1 MCYKTGL
8 KPLVHNKGGIMSPE
22 ESKKAVK
29 EGEVKK
35 APRAKKAVKEE
46 EVKEAPMAKEEV
58 KEGEVEEVPMA
69 GKEVKEG
76 EVKEAP
82 TAQKEVKEE
91 QVKEAPRAKKE
102 AKGLTKEEIIAA
114 IKTMTVMDLA
124 DLVKTLENEFGVSAA
139 PVAVAAAA
147 PAAAPGKPA
156 EAPSAEE
163 KTEFTVTLKSFGEK
177 KIEVI
182 KAVREVTTLGLK
194 QAKDL
199 VEAAPQ
205 VVKEGVPKEEAETTK
220 QKLEAAGATVEVK

>member
-1 MCYKTGL
+1 
-8 KPLVHNKGGIMSPE
+8 MSPE
-22 ESKKAVK
+22 EAKKETK

-35 APRAKKAVKEE
+35 ASKAKKEVKEE
-46 EVKEAPMAKEEV
+46 EIK
-58 KEGEVEEVPMA
+58 EVPTA
-69 GKEVKEG
+69 QQEVKEG

-82 TAQKEVKEE
+82 TAQEEVKEEKGKEVPKPQKEVKEE

-114 IKTMTVMDLA
+114 IKTMTVLDLA
-124 DLVKTLENEFGVSAA
+124 DLVKTLENEFGISAA
-139 PVAVAAAA
+139 PVAAAA

-156 EAPSAEE
+156 EAPSEEE

-205 VVKEGVPKEEAETTK
+205 VVKEGVPKEEAETAK

>member
-1 MCYKTGL
+1 
-8 KPLVHNKGGIMSPE
+8 MSPD
-22 ESKKAVK
+22 ESKTEVK
-29 EGEVKK
+29 EEVKK
-35 APRAKKAVKEE
+35 VSRAKKAVKEE
-46 EVKEAPMAKEEV
+46 EVKEVPTAKEEV
-58 KEGEVEEVPMA
+58 KEGEVKEAPMA
-69 GKEVKEG
+69 QEEVKEEEVKEAPIAQEAVKEG
-76 EVKEAP
+76 DVKEAP

-114 IKTMTVMDLA
+114 IKTMTVIDLA

-139 PVAVAAAA
+139 PVAVAAA
-147 PAAAPGKPA
+147 PAAAPSGQA
-156 EAPSAEE
+156 EAPSEEE

>member
-1 MCYKTGL
+1 
-8 KPLVHNKGGIMSPE
+8 MSPE
-22 ESKKAVK
+22 EIEKEAK

-35 APRAKKAVKEE
+35 ASRAKKEVKEE
-46 EVKEAPMAKEEV
+46 EA
-58 KEGEVEEVPMA
+58 GEP
-69 GKEVKEG
+69 
-76 EVKEAP
+76 P

-91 QVKEAPRAKKE
+91 QVKEATRPKKE
-102 AKGLTKEEIIAA
+102 AKGLAKEEIIAA
-114 IKTMTVMDLA
+114 IKTMTVLDLA

-139 PVAVAAAA
+139 PVAVAAA
-147 PAAAPGKPA
+147 PAAATGKPA
-156 EAPSAEE
+156 EAPAAEE

-205 VVKEGVPKEEAETTK
+205 VVKEGVPKEEADTIK
-220 QKLEAAGATVEVK
+220 QKLEAAGATVEIK

>member
-1 MCYKTGL
+1 
-8 KPLVHNKGGIMSPE
+8 MSPE
-22 ESKKAVK
+22 EVEKEVK

-35 APRAKKAVKEE
+35 ASKAKKEIKEE
-46 EVKEAPMAKEEV
+46 EVKEA
-58 KEGEVEEVPMA
+58 
-69 GKEVKEG
+69 
-76 EVKEAP
+76 
-82 TAQKEVKEE
+82 TT
-91 QVKEAPRAKKE
+91 AKKE
-102 AKGLTKEEIIAA
+102 AKVLTKEEIVAA
-114 IKTMTVMDLA
+114 IKGMTVLDLA

-147 PAAAPGKPA
+147 PAAAPGA
-156 EAPSAEE
+156 QAAAPEAEE

-205 VVKEGVPKEEAETTK
+205 VVKEGVPKEEADTVK
-220 QKLEAAGATVEVK
+220 QKLEAAGATVEIK

>member
-1 MCYKTGL
+1 
-8 KPLVHNKGGIMSPE
+8 MSPE
-22 ESKKAVK
+22 ESKKEVK

-35 APRAKKAVKEE
+35 ASRAQKEVKEEQVKEAPTAQKEVKEGEVKEAPMAKEEVKEE
-46 EVKEAPMAKEEV
+46 EVKEAPMAKE
-58 KEGEVEEVPMA
+58 
-69 GKEVKEG
+69 EVKEG

-139 PVAVAAAA
+139 PMAVAAA
-147 PAAAPGKPA
+147 PTAAPSKQA

-205 VVKEGVPKEEAETTK
+205 VVKEGVLKEEVETIK
-220 QKLEAAGATVEVK
+220 QKLEAAGATVEIK

>member
-1 MCYKTGL
+1 
-8 KPLVHNKGGIMSPE
+8 MSPE
-22 ESKKAVK
+22 EIKKETK
-29 EGEVKK
+29 EGRVKK
-35 APRAKKAVKEE
+35 ASKSKKEVKEE
-46 EVKEAPMAKEEV
+46 ETK
-58 KEGEVEEVPMA
+58 EVPTA
-69 GKEVKEG
+69 QQEVKEG

-82 TAQKEVKEE
+82 TAQEEVKEEKAKEVPKPQKEVKEE

-102 AKGLTKEEIIAA
+102 AKGLTNEEITAA
-114 IKTMTVMDLA
+114 IKTMTVLDLA
-124 DLVKTLENEFGVSAA
+124 DLVKTLENEFGISAA
-139 PVAVAAAA
+139 PVAAAA

-156 EAPSAEE
+156 EAPSEEE

-205 VVKEGVPKEEAETTK
+205 VVKEGVPKEEAETAK

>member
-1 MCYKTGL
+1 
-8 KPLVHNKGGIMSPE
+8 MSPE
-22 ESKKAVK
+22 EVEKEAK

-35 APRAKKAVKEE
+35 ASRAK
-46 EVKEAPMAKEEV
+46 
-58 KEGEVEEVPMA
+58 
-69 GKEVKEG
+69 
-76 EVKEAP
+76 
-82 TAQKEVKEE
+82 KEVKEE
-91 QVKEAPRAKKE
+91 GTNEAPAAKKE
-102 AKGLTKEEIIAA
+102 AKVLTKDEIVAA
-114 IKTMTVMDLA
+114 IKDMTVLDLA

-147 PAAAPGKPA
+147 VPQAAAGEQA
-156 EAPSAEE
+156 AGPSAEE
-163 KTEFTVTLKSFGEK
+163 KTEFTVTLKSFGER

-205 VVKEGVPKEEAETTK
+205 VVKEGVPKEEAETIK

>member
-1 MCYKTGL
+1 
-8 KPLVHNKGGIMSPE
+8 MSPE
-22 ESKKAVK
+22 EVEKEAK

-35 APRAKKAVKEE
+35 TSRAKKEVKEE
-46 EVKEAPMAKEEV
+46 EVKEAP
-58 KEGEVEEVPMA
+58 
-69 GKEVKEG
+69 
-76 EVKEAP
+76 
-82 TAQKEVKEE
+82 T
-91 QVKEAPRAKKE
+91 AKKQ
-102 AKGLTKEEIIAA
+102 AKVLTKEEIIAA
-114 IKTMTVMDLA
+114 IKSMTVLDLA

-147 PAAAPGKPA
+147 VPAAAPGAQAAAPA
-156 EAPSAEE
+156 AEE

-205 VVKEGVPKEEAETTK
+205 VVKEGVPKEEADTMK
-220 QKLEAAGATVEVK
+220 QKLEAAGATVEIK

>member
-1 MCYKTGL
+1 
-8 KPLVHNKGGIMSPE
+8 MSPE
-22 ESKKAVK
+22 ESK
-29 EGEVKK
+29 
-35 APRAKKAVKEE
+35 
-46 EVKEAPMAKEEV
+46 
-58 KEGEVEEVPMA
+58 
-69 GKEVKEG
+69 KEVKEG
-76 EVKEAP
+76 EVKKVSRAKKEVKEEQIKEAP
-82 TAQKEVKEE
+82 TAEKEVKEEQVMEAPTAGKEVKEEQVMEAPAAQKEVKEE
-91 QVKEAPRAKKE
+91 QVKGVPRAKKE
-102 AKGLTKEEIIAA
+102 AKGLPKEEIIAA

-124 DLVKTLENEFGVSAA
+124 DLVKALENEFGVSAA
-139 PVAVAAAA
+139 PVAVAA
-147 PAAAPGKPA
+147 PAAAPGEQA

-205 VVKEGVPKEEAETTK
+205 VVKESVPKEEAETTK

>member
-1 MCYKTGL
+1 
-8 KPLVHNKGGIMSPE
+8 MSPE
-22 ESKKAVK
+22 ESKK
-29 EGEVKK
+29 
-35 APRAKKAVKEE
+35 
-46 EVKEAPMAKEEV
+46 EV
-58 KEGEVEEVPMA
+58 KEGEAKKTPRA
-69 GKEVKEG
+69 KKEVKEG
-76 EVKEAP
+76 EIKEAPTAQKEVKEEEVKEAP

-91 QVKEAPRAKKE
+91 EVKEAPTAQKEVKEEHAKETPRAKKE

-124 DLVKTLENEFGVSAA
+124 DLVKALENEFGVSAA
-139 PVAVAAAA
+139 PVAVAAPTAA
-147 PAAAPGKPA
+147 PSKQA

-163 KTEFTVTLKSFGEK
+163 KTEFTVILKSFGEK

-205 VVKEGVPKEEAETTK
+205 VVKEGVPKEEAETAK
-220 QKLEAAGATVEVK
+220 QKLEAAGATVEIK

>member
-1 MCYKTGL
+1 
-8 KPLVHNKGGIMSPE
+8 MSAE
-22 ESKKAVK
+22 ESKKEVK

-35 APRAKKAVKEE
+35 VSRAKKEVKEE
-46 EVKEAPMAKEEV
+46 QVKEAPTAQKEV
-58 KEGEVEEVPMA
+58 TEVEAEEAPKES
-69 GKEVKEG
+69 KEVKEG

-82 TAQKEVKEE
+82 AAHKEVKEE

-114 IKTMTVMDLA
+114 IKTMTVLDLA

-139 PVAVAAAA
+139 PVAVAA
-147 PAAAPGKPA
+147 PAAAPSGQE
-156 EAPSAEE
+156 EAPSEEE